1 MKRTIT
7 TFALAILATAPLSG
21 CGIGSAPAGY
31 AGQQQRSVGDTVDD
45 QLIVTNIKSQFLADP
60 EVKGLQINVDS
71 FKGVVTLEGFVKTA
85 NEAERAVYLARR
97 VSGVRDVQSRL
108 MLK

>member
-1 MKRTIT
+1 MKTIT
-7 TFALAILATAPLSG
+7 SFALAVLVLAPLVG

-31 AGQQQRSVGDTVDD
+31 AGHQDRSVGDTVDD
-45 QLIVTNIKSQFLADP
+45 QLIVGKIKSQFLADP

-85 NEAERAVYLARR
+85 NEADRAVYLARG
-97 VSGVRDVQSRL
+97 VSGVREVRSRL